1 MWATIV
7 VMLSVMG
14 RASCMSVYSPLI
26 EDIEFP
32 TEHGGYDTDGM
43 PKVLYIPWRNWK
55 GRKRGIG
62 QKYFIAIPQNYTDP
76 RFCPVFWTM
85 KMLAMRK
92 N

>member
-1 MWATIV
+1 MWATIL

-55 GRKRGIG
+55 GCKCGIG
-62 QKYFIAIPQNYTDP
+62 
-76 RFCPVFWTM
+76 
-85 KMLAMRK
+85 K
-92 N
+92 NISSQYPKTTLIQGSALFFGQ